1 MKKLI
6 KKLLITNIASFGLI
20 AQVYASNPIESGVV
34 PVCGVLE
41 SFIGHVQVFDA
52 TRSQVVDVMPKQKLL
67 CGSWVSVEDGVAF
80 LSHAQGFEV
89 QIGARSFVQILDPAS
104 GSQNDKD
111 HFTLLRGQMVLKS
124 PQKKALQVS
133 TANARVI
140 ANQAEA
146 FLLYS
151 TDYNETQ
158 VLGISGQTEIQNR
171 YLETRGIRVSQS
183 QYSTLDFNPNR
194 PTPAQPKVVAMKLIQ
209 ERLQNLGVSKDLS
222 SQMLGEAKAL
232 VQTQLPVSLKS
243 DMPERGLA
251 SVSEHPEF
259 PREQQKVQP
268 TQDHFLGQ
276 SENVIS
282 KNTPKVIQRPTVAHG
297 KPMAKGASRRTP
309 ASVEAK
315 GDSEKQ
321 MLLKKLSEIEIEE

>member
-6 KKLLITNIASFGLI
+6 TKLLITNLIAAFGLVTQGH
-20 AQVYASNPIESGVV
+20 AANPVESGGV

-41 SFIGHVQVFDA
+41 SFIGHVQLFDA
-52 TRSQVVDVMPKQKLL
+52 SRTQVIDVTPKQKLI
-67 CGSWVSVEDGVAF
+67 CGSWVSVEDGIAEI
-80 LSHAQGFEV
+80 SHRSGFDVEV
-89 QIGARSFVQILDPAS
+89 GAHSFIQILDPAS
-104 GSQNDKD
+104 GSRLEKD
-111 HFTLLRGQMVLKS
+111 HFTLLRGQMILKS
-124 PQKKALQVS
+124 TQKKALQVS

-183 QYSTLDFNPNR
+183 QYSTLGFNPNR
-194 PTPAQPKVVAMKLIQ
+194 PTPTQPKVVAMKAIQ
-209 ERLQNLGVSKDLS
+209 ARLKTMGVSKDLT
-222 SQMLGEAKAL
+222 SQMVGEAKAL

-243 DMPERGLA
+243 EIPERGLA
-251 SVSEHPEF
+251 SVSVHPEF
-259 PREQQKVQP
+259 QKSVAP
-268 TQDHFLGQ
+268 TVEVKDHFLGQ

-282 KNTPKVIQRPTVAHG
+282 QSERGRSRVPSKTVT
-297 KPMAKGASRRTP
+297 RTP
-309 ASVEAK
+309 ASVSPKRAVTSK
-315 GDSEKQ
+315 SEERQ
-321 MLLKKLSEIEIEE
+321 QLLKKLSEIKIEE